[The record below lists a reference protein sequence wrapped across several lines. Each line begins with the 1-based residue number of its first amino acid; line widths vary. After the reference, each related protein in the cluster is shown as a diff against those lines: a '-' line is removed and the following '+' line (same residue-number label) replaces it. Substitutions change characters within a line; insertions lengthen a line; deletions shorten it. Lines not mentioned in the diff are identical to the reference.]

1 MCVFNGVHEGP
12 DGATDGK
19 LPAALAA
26 DSQNLE
32 AIKVAYADKLLAID
46 GNQDKM
52 EVAGAIKKAMA

>member
-1 MCVFNGVHEGP
+1 L
-12 DGATDGK
+12 AT
-19 LPAALAA
+19 